1 MQAPVG
7 RTGYS
12 SLVKTSAVY
21 RTAQGTTLRISES
34 DEGALR
40 VEILEDGAWTDGPV
54 RMAGL
59 RLSKTT
65 RKLTSTQVL
74 ALPA

>member
-1 MQAPVG
+1 M
-7 RTGYS
+7 
-12 SLVKTSAVY
+12 Y
-21 RTAQGTTLRISES
+21 RTARGTTLRISES
-34 DEGALR
+34 DDGALR
-40 VEILEDGAWTDGPV
+40 VEILEDGAWIEGPV

-65 RKLTSTQVL
+65 RKLTSAQVG

>member
-1 MQAPVG
+1 MV
-7 RTGYS
+7 R
-12 SLVKTSAVY
+12 TSAVY
-21 RTAQGTTLRISES
+21 RTARGTTLRISES

-40 VEILEDGAWTDGPV
+40 VEILEGDAWADGPV

-65 RKLTSTQVL
+65 RKLTDAQVL